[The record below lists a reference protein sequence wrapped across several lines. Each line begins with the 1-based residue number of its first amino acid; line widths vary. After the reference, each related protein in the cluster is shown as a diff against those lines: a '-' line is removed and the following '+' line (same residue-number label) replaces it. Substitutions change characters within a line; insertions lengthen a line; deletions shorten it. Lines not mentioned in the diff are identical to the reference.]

1 MSYNS
6 KLYYGSGDCTIE
18 GQEIRA
24 IQINYKG
31 SILITKTAGDNFAI
45 TANDQKI
52 IIFPVGEGFLNDLFT
67 YTGEI
72 KITSAIVAD
81 NNAEKVSCI
90 VKRSM
95 DFPELMG
102 NSEDLTINSE
112 RMNAGYRYKGKV
124 GKTKVLE
131 GK

>member
-1 MSYNS
+1 MSNNS
-6 KLYYGSGDCTIE
+6 KLYYGGGNCSIE
-18 GQEIRA
+18 GTNIRG
-24 IQINYKG
+24 IEINYKG
-31 SILITKTAGDNFAI
+31 AVLITKTASDNFSI
-45 TANDQKI
+45 IANNKKI